1 MPNPQPA
8 PPLPADALRIR
19 PADVQA
25 ARALWQAYAGALRD
39 LLEAQPIK
47 RGEQA

>member
-1 MPNPQPA
+1 MAAKPS

-25 ARALWQAYAGALRD
+25 AQALWQQYAPPALRL
-39 LLEAQPIK
+39 LLEAQPVK
-47 RGEQA
+47 DPQA